1 MTRASVLVAL
11 VAALFLATAASLA
24 SRIVFENQEE
34 RVLHDSAIALAAA
47 VRAER
52 AEGLTLEAAGGESIR
67 ESALTNHLIEVYEG
81 EKRIAA
87 SHPDRSIGMT
97 AIDAVTKTREWL
109 VVTVPIAEGV
119 RLVVATP
126 RDLGS
131 RAWRIFAWSL
141 FLAAPFAVG
150 VALLI
155 GRSAARRVT
164 EPLVAF
170 RDRFV
175 AADPEGDV
183 AEGSPDD
190 PREVRELDTAFRQQ
204 WRRVRDGF
212 DRERAFAAN
221 AAHELRTPLTR
232 LLLLAEQAKESS
244 NEPERRATLERQVDE
259 ITRLSRLVDALLVL
273 ARSEERGTK
282 AGDAVNLADLARDAG
297 RRIDRSR
304 AEGGIDGPDEALV
317 RGDEDLLRI
326 AVGNLLENAYK
337 FGTGAAPLV
346 VVRVQ
351 DGAVE
356 LRVTTPGARI
366 DATERDLLFDRFYR
380 GPAARAN
387 QAGHG
392 LGLSLA
398 RHIARIHDGDVHLV
412 SSPDQDPCFVLRMPL
427 WRAS

>member
-1 MTRASVLVAL
+1 MR
-11 VAALFLATAASLA
+11 
-24 SRIVFENQEE
+24 
-34 RVLHDSAIALAAA
+34 
-47 VRAER
+47 
-52 AEGLTLEAAGGESIR
+52 
-67 ESALTNHLIEVYEG
+67 
-81 EKRIAA
+81 
-87 SHPDRSIGMT
+87 
-97 AIDAVTKTREWL
+97 
-109 VVTVPIAEGV
+109 GV
-119 RLVVATP
+119 RSSWA
-126 RDLGS
+126 
-131 RAWRIFAWSL
+131 
-141 FLAAPFAVG
+141 
-150 VALLI
+150 
-155 GRSAARRVT
+155 
-164 EPLVAF
+164 
-170 RDRFV
+170 
-175 AADPEGDV
+175 
-183 AEGSPDD
+183 
-190 PREVRELDTAFRQQ
+190 
-204 WRRVRDGF
+204 
-212 DRERAFAAN
+212 AFAAN

-297 RRIDRSR
+297 RRIDRSL
-304 AEGGIDGPDEALV
+304 AEVGIDGPDEALV

-387 QAGHG
+387 HVGHG